1 MFNMPIPTDPDLL
14 KTLLD
19 PLLEDFQYWFERSH
33 TLLTDEH
40 MEFME
45 PGEQQE
51 LLNRVTEMQK
61 SVSVMQSLMSATN
74 GQAGVDMKVLM
85 DWHRLVH
92 ECWGVSMKHR
102 QSKEHS
108 A

>member
-1 MFNMPIPTDPDLL
+1 MFNAPLPTDPDLL
-14 KTLLD
+14 KNLLD
-19 PLLEDFQYWFERSH
+19 PLLEDFQYWFERSY
-33 TLLTDEH
+33 TLLENER

-45 PGEQQE
+45 PEEQQN
-51 LLNRVTEMQK
+51 LLNRVMEMRQ
-61 SVSVMQSLMSATN
+61 SVGAMQSLVGATN

-108 A
+108 V

>member
-1 MFNMPIPTDPDLL
+1 MFNAPLPTDPDLL
-14 KTLLD
+14 KSLLN
-19 PLLEDFQYWFERSH
+19 PLLEDFEYWFERSH
-33 TLLTDEH
+33 ILLESER

-45 PGEQQE
+45 LREQQN
-51 LLNRVTEMQK
+51 LLNRVMEMQQSVNAMK
-61 SVSVMQSLMSATN
+61 SLVSATN

-102 QSKEHS
+102 QSKDL
-108 A
+108 AG